1 MKDKLILINK
11 YKDLIEIYSD
21 YSLIYPR
28 KYLKFKDMLESLLFD
43 NLKEMYIIN
52 SISNKNIKFSRKEEL
67 LGKLKYLNYLFER
80 LNKLNI
86 LTDKQYKVL
95 YLKLEEIYKYLVG
108 WVRIDK

>member
-11 YKDLIEIYSD
+11 YKDLIEIYSN

-28 KYLKFKDMLESLLFD
+28 KYLKLKDMLESSLFD

-95 YLKLEEIYKYLVG
+95 YLKLEEIYKYLVW

>member
-1 MKDKLILINK
+1 M
-11 YKDLIEIYSD
+11 
-21 YSLIYPR
+21 
-28 KYLKFKDMLESLLFD
+28 KDMLESSLFD

-108 WVRIDK
+108 WVRIGK